1 MDYGRDWHQ
10 ATSLMVFILVH
21 LSMDESKQNNPMTN
35 QSVQVN
41 EGLEL
46 SEKLSVQGMVK
57 KKMAGKFM
65 TVDGPVTQKC
75 SLLIGQL
82 QPVKLSH

>member
-1 MDYGRDWHQ
+1 
-10 ATSLMVFILVH
+10 
-21 LSMDESKQNNPMTN
+21 MTN

-41 EGLEL
+41 EGFEL
-46 SEKLSVQGMVK
+46 SEKLCTGHGK

-75 SLLIGQL
+75 SLLVGQL